1 MQIEIDIVSVIN
13 GKLRGLSPAEKKVAE
28 LILADLFFT
37 ANGSIAEIA
46 QAADVSEATITR
58 FAKTMHCQNVR
69 ELKMRIA
76 QSLAVGQRFIS
87 DVPSEASGI
96 NGIYENIKSA
106 LDANAA
112 LISEEFLK
120 CASEL
125 IYKARQVV
133 VFGVGG
139 GSTVMAQEI
148 QHRLFRLG
156 YLCNAHSDPM
166 LMRMAAS
173 TLEKNDVIICLS
185 LGGYSPDVL
194 ASAEIAQSEKIP
206 IISITQ
212 ANTPLANIANVVL
225 PIKIDESDY
234 IFKPTASRYVMMA
247 AIDVLVT
254 EVAIKQKHKTREKL
268 RRLKVNLDNYRG
280 KSDRLPLGD

>member
-1 MQIEIDIVSVIN
+1 MHTSVDIISVIN
-13 GKLRGLSPAEKKVAE
+13 EKLRSFSLAEEKIAR
-28 LILADLFFT
+28 LILSDLFFS

-46 QAADVSEATITR
+46 QAADVSEASVTR
-58 FAKTMHCQNVR
+58 FAKVVDCQNVR

-87 DVPSEASGI
+87 DVPAEPSGI

-106 LDANAA
+106 LDTNAF
-112 LISEEFLK
+112 LITEDKLQR
-120 CASEL
+120 ASKL
-125 IYKARQVV
+125 VSKARQIL

-156 YLCNAHSDPM
+156 YLCNAYSDPM

-173 TLEKNDVIICLS
+173 TMDSSDVIICLS

-194 ASAEIAQSEKIP
+194 ASVEIAKAEKNNVIA
-206 IISITQ
+206 ITQ
-212 ANTPLANIANVVL
+212 IGTPLADAASVLL

-268 RRLKVNLDNYRG
+268 RKLKVNLDNYRG

>member
-1 MQIEIDIVSVIN
+1 MQLEIDIISVIN
-13 GKLRGLSPAEKKVAE
+13 DKLRGLSPAEKKVAD

-87 DVPSEASGI
+87 DVPTEVKGVNSI
-96 NGIYENIKSA
+96 HENIKAA
-106 LDANAA
+106 LDANAS
-112 LISEEFLK
+112 LISEDKLSLA
-120 CASEL
+120 CEL
-125 IYKARQVV
+125 ICKARQILI
-133 VFGVGG
+133 FGVGG
-139 GSTVMAQEI
+139 GSTVMAQEV

-173 TLEKNDVIICLS
+173 TLEKNDLIICLS

-194 ASAEIAQSEKIP
+194 ASAEIAKLDNHA

-212 ANTPLANIANVVL
+212 DKTPLASVATVVL
-225 PIKIDESDY
+225 PIKVDESDY

-268 RRLKVNLDNYRG
+268 RRLKINLDKYRG
-280 KSDRLPLGD
+280 QGERLPLGD

>member
-13 GKLRGLSPAEKKVAE
+13 GKLRGLSPAETKVAR
-28 LILADLFFT
+28 LILGDLFFT

-58 FAKTMHCQNVR
+58 FAKVVDCQNVR
-69 ELKMRIA
+69 ELKTRIA
-76 QSLAVGQRFIS
+76 QSLAVGQRFVC
-87 DVPSEASGI
+87 DVPTDVPNSDYITS
-96 NGIYENIKSA
+96 IYENIKA
-106 LDANAA
+106 TLDVNAT
-112 LISEEFLK
+112 LISQKKLK
-120 CASEL
+120 RASEL
-125 IYKARQVV
+125 ITKARQIL

-156 YLCNAHSDPM
+156 YFCNAHSDPM

-173 TLEKNDVIICLS
+173 TLEKNDLIICLS

-194 ASAEIAQSEKIP
+194 ASAEIDVHYNNA

-212 ANTPLANIANVVL
+212 DDTPLANIATVV
-225 PIKIDESDY
+225 
-234 IFKPTASRYVMMA
+234 
-247 AIDVLVT
+247 
-254 EVAIKQKHKTREKL
+254 
-268 RRLKVNLDNYRG
+268 
-280 KSDRLPLGD
+280 

>member
-1 MQIEIDIVSVIN
+1 VQTDIDIISVIN
-13 GKLRGLSPAEKKVAE
+13 EKLRSFSSAEDKIAR
-28 LILADLFFT
+28 LILGDLFFS
-37 ANGSIAEIA
+37 ANASIAEIA
-46 QAADVSEATITR
+46 GAADVSEASITR
-58 FAKTMHCQNVR
+58 FAKAVDCQNVR

-87 DVPSEASGI
+87 DVPTEASGI

-106 LDANAA
+106 LDKNAN
-112 LISEEFLK
+112 LISEEKLQL
-120 CASEL
+120 ASNL
-125 IYKARQVV
+125 VCKARQIL

-139 GSTVMAQEI
+139 GSTVMAQEV

-156 YLCNAHSDPM
+156 YQCNAYSDPM

-173 TLEKNDVIICLS
+173 TMDKNDLIICLS
-185 LGGYSPDVL
+185 LGGYSPDVF
-194 ASAEIAQSEKIP
+194 ASAEIASNANNNVIA
-206 IISITQ
+206 ITQ
-212 ANTPLANIANVVL
+212 ENTPLAELVSVLL
-225 PIKIDESDY
+225 PIEIEESDY

-268 RRLKVNLDNYRG
+268 RKLKVNIDNYRG